1 MPFPSALNA
10 ARFTKVMWVDEEVSE
25 HLVAVKKHWKTRLR
39 RGFAF
44 NHLIVKIATRLLPH
58 PTGVCFPLT
67 FHLQAVNFSVNI
79 CFFVSS
85 SICKSINTPAVAT
98 IPLPKTHLLFRAEGP
113 PPSPADRFSRSSSG
127 RFLPRVL
134 TRPATWH
141 AVSLSP
147 GHTSLGVTSQGWQWP
162 GFRNRWAIIFP
173 EVLVLSE
180 TPSTGNWESPLLQHR
195 AKGFLPWN
203 TGTRAHTP

>member
-10 ARFTKVMWVDEEVSE
+10 ARFPKVMWVDEEVSE
-25 HLVAVKKHWKTRLR
+25 HLVAVKKHWKTRLL
-39 RGFAF
+39 RGLAF

-85 SICKSINTPAVAT
+85 SICKSINTPAVET

-113 PPSPADRFSRSSSG
+113 PPSPADRFGRSSSG

-147 GHTSLGVTSQGWQWP
+147 GHTSLGLTSQGWQWP
-162 GFRNRWAIIFP
+162 GSRNHGQSSSLKYWYCLKHRQQAIGRALCCSTEP
-173 EVLVLSE
+173 RASCRE
-180 TPSTGNWESPLLQHR
+180 TQAP
-195 AKGFLPWN
+195 
-203 TGTRAHTP
+203 RAHTP